1 MRDSF
6 VFHTEHR
13 ELLQM
18 LPPEQQLVIYSFL
31 SDFAESDGTASLPEL
46 DTAAQI
52 VLKVITQ
59 RMLSDFQRY
68 DEIKQKRAA
77 GGKMGGRPRKEP
89 KGLEENHKVS
99 EEPQGY
105 SGNLS
110 EAKKPVSVSDSG
122 NGSVSDSGNG
132 AVCEIEG
139 VSREGNTHTPPT
151 LEAVEAEYN
160 RLCSEYKVTPIP
172 GEAERLFPY
181 LHRSKSWKS
190 KLRDYIV
197 EDIKQGKKYAGSKK
211 RKSGFVNYDGQRD
224 PNEYK
229 DAFYKVEQEI
239 YTG

>member
-1 MRDSF
+1 
-6 VFHTEHR
+6 
-13 ELLQM
+13 
-18 LPPEQQLVIYSFL
+18 
-31 SDFAESDGTASLPEL
+31 
-46 DTAAQI
+46 
-52 VLKVITQ
+52 
-59 RMLSDFQRY
+59 
-68 DEIKQKRAA
+68 
-77 GGKMGGRPRKEP
+77 MGGRPRKEP

-110 EAKKPVSVSDSG
+110 KAQKPVYVSVPVPVSDSG
-122 NGSVSDSGNG
+122 NGS
-132 AVCEIEG
+132 VCEIEG

-160 RLCSEYKVTPIP
+160 RLCSEHKVTPIP
-172 GEAERLFPY
+172 CEAERLFSEY

-190 KLRDYIV
+190 KLSDYV
-197 EDIKQGKKYAGSKK
+197 AEDIKQGKKYAGSKK

-239 YTG
+239 YTQ